1 MSVWGGLLL
10 AAGLGV
16 LVIAFGD
23 LIPQFSSRR
32 VVVGLLG
39 ICGLLSGGLLLF
51 SRRYVWRTRFY
62 LFFAGIGLIVL
73 VGRLGDTGGAAGE
86 QGAGVGAPLVSEKL
100 GFDPAT
106 AVFITHPSMI
116 HAVAWVYHRPDAGC
130 MSRKENSHT
139 ESPGPNRRARFRSA

>member
-1 MSVWGGLLL
+1 M
-10 AAGLGV
+10 AGLGV

-32 VVVGLLG
+32 IVVGLLG

-73 VGRLGDTGGAAGE
+73 VGGWAIPAELLE
-86 QGAGVGAPLVSEKL
+86 SKAP
-100 GFDPAT
+100 A
-106 AVFITHPSMI
+106 
-116 HAVAWVYHRPDAGC
+116 
-130 MSRKENSHT
+130 SRS
-139 ESPGPNRRARFRSA
+139 ARFRKSSASILLPRFSSRIRA